1 MRRAGLLMTAAIVAA
16 APLALLPPAAPAL
29 AAECLPP
36 AQTPYPAVPWAQEQ
50 LAPQRAWALSRGEG
64 VVVAVVDTG
73 VSASAPALAGRVL
86 PGRDIRPIGGAANTD
101 CAGHGTFV
109 ASLIAA
115 GAMAGTG
122 FSGVAPGAVILPVR
136 VAETFD
142 DQHPDVLAL
151 GIEAAIDDGATIIV
165 VVPSAPFGSTAL
177 ANAIAR
183 AERENRVVIAAS
195 TTHRTGGEAHPAAYA
210 SVLSVAGIKHDGSPL
225 SFLGLDGTGR
235 IPDLAG
241 PATDLVGVAPA
252 GAGNLVGSARCFAT
266 GFVAG
271 AAALV
276 RGYLPGLTAAQVRE
290 RLVGTADPAPPSAR
304 PALGRGMV
312 DPLAAVTTVDPPA
325 PDESGP
331 PVIAPAPTL
340 PHALRDAHR
349 DGVQLAGNLVVLI
362 AMIAVIAGLFATA
375 AVAAR
380 RRRIGDGK
388 E

>member
-1 MRRAGLLMTAAIVAA
+1 VRRTSLRITAAIVAVV
-16 APLALLPPAAPAL
+16 PFALLPPASPAQ
-29 AAECLPP
+29 AAECLPA

-50 LAPQRAWALSRGEG
+50 LAPQRAWPLSRGDG
-64 VVVAVVDTG
+64 VVVAVIDTG
-73 VSASAPALAGRVL
+73 VSATALALAGRVL
-86 PGRDIRPIGGAANTD
+86 PGRDIRAGGTANTD

-109 ASLIAA
+109 AGLIAA

-136 VAETFD
+136 VADTFD

-151 GIEAAIDDGATIIV
+151 GIDAAIDGGASIIV
-165 VVPSAPFGSTAL
+165 VVPAAPFGSATL

-183 AERENRVVIAAS
+183 AERENRVVIASS
-195 TTHRTGGEAHPAAYA
+195 TTNRAGGEAHPAAYE
-210 SVLSVAGIKHDGSPL
+210 SVLSVAGIERDGSPM

-252 GAGNLVGSARCFAT
+252 GAGNLIGSARCFAT

-271 AAALV
+271 AAALI
-276 RGYLPGLTAAQVRE
+276 RGYLTGLTAAQVRE
-290 RLVGTADPAPPSAR
+290 RLVATADPAPPSAR

-312 DPLAAVTTVDPPA
+312 DPVAAVTTVDPAGPS
-325 PDESGP
+325 ESGP
-331 PVIAPAPTL
+331 PVIAPEPAL
-340 PHALRDAHR
+340 PYALRDGHR
-349 DGVQLAGNLVVLI
+349 DGLALAGNLVVAI
-362 AMIAVIAGLFATA
+362 AMVAIVAGLAATA

-380 RRRIGDGK
+380 RRRTDAGG
-388 E
+388 

>member
-1 MRRAGLLMTAAIVAA
+1 MRRASLLIAAAIVTA

-50 LAPQRAWALSRGEG
+50 LAPQRAWPLSRGEG
-64 VVVAVVDTG
+64 VVVAVIDTG
-73 VSASAPALAGRVL
+73 VSAAATGLAGRVL
-86 PGRDIRPIGGAANTD
+86 PGRDIRPAGGAANTD

-109 ASLIAA
+109 ASLIAG

-142 DQHPDVLAL
+142 DVHPDVLAL
-151 GIEAAIDDGATIIV
+151 GIEAAIDGGASIIA
-165 VVPSAPFGSTAL
+165 VVPSAPFGSAAL

-183 AERENRVVIAAS
+183 AEQENRVVVASS
-195 TTHRTGGEAHPAAYA
+195 TTNRTGGEAHPAAYG
-210 SVLSVAGIKHDGSPL
+210 SVLSVAGIKRDGSPM

-252 GAGNLVGSARCFAT
+252 GPGNLIGSARCFAT

-276 RGYLPGLTAAQVRE
+276 RGYLPDLTAAQVRE
-290 RLVGTADPAPPSAR
+290 RLVATADPAPPSAR
-304 PALGRGMV
+304 PALGRGLV
-312 DPLAAVTTVDPPA
+312 DPVAAMTTVDPA
-325 PDESGP
+325 GPDESGP
-331 PVIAPAPTL
+331 PVIAPDPAL
-340 PHALRDAHR
+340 PHALREEHR
-349 DGVQLAGNLVVLI
+349 DGLELAGNLVVAV
-362 AMIAVIAGLFATA
+362 AMVAIIAGLFATA

-380 RRRIGDGK
+380 RRRTSDGSD
-388 E
+388 